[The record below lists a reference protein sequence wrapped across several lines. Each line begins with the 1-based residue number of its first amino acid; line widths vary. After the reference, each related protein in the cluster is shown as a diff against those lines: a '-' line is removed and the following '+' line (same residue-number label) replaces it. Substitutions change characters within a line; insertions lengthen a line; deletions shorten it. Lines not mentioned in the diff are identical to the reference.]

1 MAPAVTSVVA
11 AAQNVKPAF
20 TLTRRKLQMEGVGL
34 HAASATPHSTVGSMG
49 PSGPAML
56 TSPHLGPRPKASNL
70 AAKLDAIL
78 RSSPWMRRNVVVQHQ
93 GQGRTFRRFFKTP
106 STRPL
111 AASRSS
117 SSMPPPANH
126 SHPGSGHV
134 SSSGTGGAGPKA
146 ARASGD
152 VRRHP
157 QRNNGYGTY
166 EDDPSELEKRVL
178 IVFRRFV
185 RLWRE
190 RKRRSEEAALSIVK
204 GGNVHQ
210 SSGLNAVNA
219 SNGGRPDNK
228 MRREIDAQSSNV
240 VSILSRR
247 MIGEVPA
254 LKFFDEGESHD
265 ADHHPTGPWTTP
277 SSPLATAKKSE
288 AAVDAAGR
296 VKPLPPT
303 LGELMAASSLDSS
316 GGRTPSS
323 RQATPKGVCYTMDA
337 AGCRAIK
344 MQAGTTLRQG
354 EAGKALNRQSRFKQ
368 SEGLTVERA
377 TSKSLQRR

>member
-1 MAPAVTSVVA
+1 MSPAVTSVAA
-11 AAQNVKPAF
+11 AAQNVKPTF
-20 TLTRRKLQMEGVGL
+20 TFTRRKLQMESVGL
-34 HAASATPHSTVGSMG
+34 HAASPTASAVPHSTVGSKG
-49 PSGPAML
+49 PSGPAMPP
-56 TSPHLGPRPKASNL
+56 SPHVGPRPKASNL

-78 RSSPWMRRNVVVQHQ
+78 RSSPWMRRKVVVQHQ
-93 GQGRTFRRFFKTP
+93 GQGRTFRRFVKTS
-106 STRPL
+106 STRLL
-111 AASRSS
+111 AASRPS
-117 SSMPPPANH
+117 SSMSPPANR
-126 SHPGSGHV
+126 SHPGSGNA
-134 SSSGTGGAGPKA
+134 SSSSTGGAGSKGA
-146 ARASGD
+146 QASGD

-166 EDDPSELEKRVL
+166 EDDPTALN
-178 IVFRRFV
+178 IVN
-185 RLWRE
+185 
-190 RKRRSEEAALSIVK
+190 
-204 GGNVHQ
+204 GGTIHQ

-265 ADHHPTGPWTTP
+265 ADHHPTGPWPTP

-288 AAVDAAGR
+288 AAVDVAGR

-303 LGELMAASSLDSS
+303 LGELMVASSLDIS

-323 RQATPKGVCYTMDA
+323 RQATPKGVCYTLDA

-354 EAGKALNRQSRFKQ
+354 EAGNALNRQSRLEQ

-377 TSKSLQRR
+377 TSKSLRRR